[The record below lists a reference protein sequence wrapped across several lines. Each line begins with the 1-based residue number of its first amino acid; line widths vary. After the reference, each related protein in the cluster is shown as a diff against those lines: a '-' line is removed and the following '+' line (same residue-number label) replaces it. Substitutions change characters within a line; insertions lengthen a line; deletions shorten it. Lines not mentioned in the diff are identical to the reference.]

1 MEKLNKHKIE
11 DLTNIQGG
19 KYKLVREGKFECGT
33 YKIYRKVFLGIVY
46 GDDVVVGDGDP
57 APMVVSGDGSYEL
70 VGEFSSAQAIS

>member
-1 MEKLNKHKIE
+1 MEKLNKHKIA

-19 KYKLVREGKFECGT
+19 KYKLVGGGTISCGT

-57 APMVVSGDGSYEL
+57 APMVVSGEGTYEL
-70 VGEFSSAQAIS
+70 VGEFSAAQA